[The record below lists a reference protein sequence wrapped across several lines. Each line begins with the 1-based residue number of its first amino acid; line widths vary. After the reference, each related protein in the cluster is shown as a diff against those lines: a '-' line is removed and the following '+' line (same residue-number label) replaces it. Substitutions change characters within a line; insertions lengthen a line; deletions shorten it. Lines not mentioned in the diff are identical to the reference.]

1 MRSNFFFKE
10 KIRIAIVVLTILF
23 FLYFKCKTKLQN
35 SWCYWTNLKWWS
47 LGAAFSVLSSKT
59 GSATVKSNSIFL

>member
-1 MRSNFFFKE
+1 MHLYNIILETKFFLKDN
-10 KIRIAIVVLTILF
+10 ITIIAIVILTIFIF
-23 FLYFKCKTKLQN
+23 FYFKSKTKLQN

-59 GSATVKSNSIFL
+59 GNS